1 MIHAYEKR
9 TNFADMNHV
18 HYRKILNAD
27 SNLSAAIKKKKKA
40 PYIQIMFHQNTRY
53 FCKLIKRSLYL
64 RHILITD
71 IIKWV
76 MEAGREMEFPGK

>member
-18 HYRKILNAD
+18 HYRKILKTD
-27 SNLSAAIKKKKKA
+27 SNLSAAIKKKIV
-40 PYIQIMFHQNTRY
+40 PYIQIMLYKNTRY
-53 FCKLIKRSLYL
+53 FCKLIMRSLHL
-64 RHILITD
+64 RHTLITD
-71 IIKWV
+71 ILKWV